1 MKQSHNSNK
10 TMKKSKAK
18 SKNGHGGARPGAGRR
33 WRWKHQ
39 PVKMVRLPVAFLD
52 KILEVAD
59 YMDQN
64 EGRLPFSQTSDDLI
78 IISGHSSE
86 SLSGEELKELAGKRK
101 TQKLV
106 KRVMTGDEQVWVSDE
121 TFREFEAF

>member
-1 MKQSHNSNK
+1 
-10 TMKKSKAK
+10 MKKSKAK

-52 KILEVAD
+52 KILELAD

-64 EGRLPFSQTSDDLI
+64 DGRLPFSQASEDLI
-78 IISGHSSE
+78 IISGHPSE
-86 SLSGEELKELAGKRK
+86 SLSGEELKELPAKRK

-106 KRVMTGDEQVWVSDE
+106 KRVMAGDEEVVVSDA
-121 TFREFEAF
+121 TFKELYELPESL

>member
-1 MKQSHNSNK
+1 
-10 TMKKSKAK
+10 MKKSKAK

-52 KILEVAD
+52 KILELAD

-64 EGRLPFSQTSDDLI
+64 EGRLPFSQASEDLI
-78 IISGHSSE
+78 IISGHPSK
-86 SLSGEELKELAGKRK
+86 SLSGEELKELAAKRK

-121 TFREFEAF
+121 TFKEFEAF

>member
-1 MKQSHNSNK
+1 
-10 TMKKSKAK
+10 MKKSKAK

-64 EGRLPFSQTSDDLI
+64 DGRLPFSQGSEDLI
-78 IISGHSSE
+78 IISGHPSE
-86 SLSGEELKELAGKRK
+86 SLSREELKELATKRK

-106 KRVMTGDEQVWVSDE
+106 KKVMTGDEQVWVSDE

>member
-1 MKQSHNSNK
+1 
-10 TMKKSKAK
+10 MKKSKAK

-64 EGRLPFSQTSDDLI
+64 DGRLPFSQASEDLI
-78 IISGHSSE
+78 IISGHPSE
-86 SLSGEELKELAGKRK
+86 SLSGEELKELAAKRK

-106 KRVMTGDEQVWVSDE
+106 TRVMGGDEEVVVSDA
-121 TFREFEAF
+121 TFKELYELPESLWDEP